1 MKCLGMSKSKA
12 MYMAETNFGRKAQL
26 MLERGQKTERKTT
39 CFGGRIKY
47 LKKSVKAYDTYNRC
61 MAVHL
66 FRETNRKNLQEM
78 MTVCSNARSIVQHR
92 KNIITRILMKSRK
105 YKPAY
110 VQSPGQLSPVQW
122 SCWVDMCSSTGP
134 IEYHLRRMGLLPH
147 MTVLEEQIAIASAS
161 AVSITNNNTNTMT
174 GPMNTNTISG
184 PTMTANPVM
193 NSNPN
198 ITLDHIASPI
208 TESYNNDSVK
218 RNEIPATKPYA
229 PFMY

>member
-1 MKCLGMSKSKA
+1 
-12 MYMAETNFGRKAQL
+12 
-26 MLERGQKTERKTT
+26 
-39 CFGGRIKY
+39 
-47 LKKSVKAYDTYNRC
+47 

-66 FRETNRKNLQEM
+66 FRETNRQNLQEM
-78 MTVCSNARSIVQHR
+78 MTVCSNARAIVSHR
-92 KNIITRILMKSRK
+92 KNIIARVLMKTRK
-105 YKPAY
+105 YRPAF

-161 AVSITNNNTNTMT
+161 AVSITNNNTNTMS

-184 PTMTANPVM
+184 PTMTANPVVNANPVM

-198 ITLDHIASPI
+198 ISLGHIASPI

-218 RNEIPATKPYA
+218 HADVPMTKPST